1 MTNGVAVGGLL
12 TAIFIYLNMEKKIT
26 EPTEKEK
33 KTLDSIVENAKDYVE
48 VRGRKWGVRWIRNRA
63 RRKVTSIMNNE
74 KDEDKVVY
82 KCAAALRLNGFF
94 KITFFYWF
102 LWRWY
107 YYVKQYS
114 EEELVAFID
123 LCKKKVPVEGYLI
136 ATMLLTGMRDDTMNM
151 TREEVNRILR
161 ERTGGQR
168 GR

>member
-1 MTNGVAVGGLL
+1 MAVGGLARRL
-12 TAIFIYLNMEKKIT
+12 FIYWNMGKDMT
-26 EPTEKEK
+26 EPTDKDK
-33 KTLDSIVENAKDYVE
+33 RTLDSIVENSKDYVE
-48 VRGRKWGVRWIRNRA
+48 VRGRKWGVRWVRNRA
-63 RRKVTSIMNNE
+63 RRKVTSIINNE
-74 KDEDKVVY
+74 KDEDKVVF
-82 KCAAALRLNGFF
+82 KCVAALRLNGFF
-94 KITFFYWF
+94 KIFFFYWI

-114 EEELVAFID
+114 EDDLVPFID

-151 TREEVNRILR
+151 TREEVSRILQ